1 MMKKPST
8 LHLLKGSLFLALF
21 FMASK
26 QTAFSQD
33 CNALFMHKVGSE
45 AELTLYSP
53 THMALGKNVTAVTEV
68 KDEDKAHVIKTT
80 NTHYTAAGVANSVSN
95 LTYVCNDTVTRLF
108 YDNKAIAEKTAHDL
122 EELAAKKG
130 AKGFV
135 YASSSDPI
143 EFPLELKTGMT
154 LKPYENLSAMA
165 YTVTEK
171 QWKEVGLPKF
181 TNVNNSAGYYDHT
194 NVSRSYVEQ
203 LVDNGI
209 GTGSRMVTTNIQVG
223 AMESVTVPGGTFN
236 CFKITAEMY
245 TMTVAKKETGRWLIG
260 TVTRKFTTPKQEIVQ
275 WFCPG
280 VGTVKQEIH
289 GPDGKIMLTSEL
301 TKLTN

>member
-1 MMKKPST
+1 MKKHST
-8 LHLLKGSLFLALF
+8 PQWLKSGLFAALLV
-21 FMASK
+21 MAT
-26 QTAFSQD
+26 QQFAHSQD
-33 CNALFMHKVGSE
+33 CNALFLHKVGSE
-45 AELTLYSP
+45 AELTLYSA

-68 KDEDKAHVIKTT
+68 KDEDKVHVIKTT

-122 EELAAKKG
+122 EEIATKKG
-130 AKGFV
+130 GKGFV
-135 YASSSDPI
+135 YATSSDPI

-181 TNVNNSAGYYDHT
+181 HNVNNSAGYYDHT
-194 NVSRSYVEQ
+194 DVSRAYVEQ
-203 LVDNGI
+203 LVDNGV
-209 GTGSRMVTTNIQVG
+209 GTGTRMVTTNVQVG
-223 AMESVTVPGGTFN
+223 AMESITVPGGTFN

-260 TVTRKFTTPKQEIVQ
+260 TVTRKITTPKQDIIQ

-289 GPDGKIMLTSEL
+289 GADGKIALTSEL

>member
-1 MMKKPST
+1 MKKNPT
-8 LHLLKGSLFLALF
+8 LQLIKSSLFLSLF
-21 FMASK
+21 LISAG
-26 QTAFSQD
+26 QAAFGQD

-45 AELTLYSP
+45 AELTLYSA
-53 THMALGKNVTAVTEV
+53 THMVMGKNVTTVTEV
-68 KDEDKAHVIKTT
+68 KDEDKVHVIKTT

-122 EELAAKKG
+122 EEVATKKG
-130 AKGFV
+130 GKGFV
-135 YASSSDPI
+135 YATSSDPI

-154 LKPYENLSAMA
+154 LKPYESLSSMS

-181 TNVNNSAGYYDHT
+181 SDVNNSAGYYDHT
-194 NVSRSYVEQ
+194 NISRTFVEQ
-203 LVDNGI
+203 LVNNGV
-209 GTGSRMVTTNIQVG
+209 GTGTRMVTTNIQVG
-223 AMESVTVPGGTFN
+223 AMEPVTVPGGTFN

-245 TMTVAKKETGRWLIG
+245 SMTVAKKETGRWLIG
-260 TVTRKFTTPKQEIVQ
+260 TVSRKFSSPKQDIVQ

-289 GPDGKIMLTSEL
+289 GADGKIVLTTEL